1 MCPYILNDSKNCR
14 AQDPIY
20 FDADPDP
27 GSALKK
33 MDPDPKEDFSNYF
46 AYFFYLLLCNN
57 LIKQMNHLEIRTF
70 SIISLYSTIQI

>member
-33 MDPDPKEDFSNYF
+33 NDPDPYHYPVSGYF
-46 AYFFYLLLCNN
+46 CKIY
-57 LIKQMNHLEIRTF
+57 RTF
-70 SIISLYSTIQI
+70 LTKHNF

>member
-33 MDPDPKEDFSNYF
+33 MDPDPDPDPG
-46 AYFFYLLLCNN
+46 YLLK
-57 LIKQMNHLEIRTF
+57 I
-70 SIISLYSTIQI
+70 Y